1 MFTFHYV
8 SILIKKAGN
17 TKPAPMQFTF
27 HYVSIL
33 IRISLADYHGTTIVY
48 IPLCLYFNSVHPASW
63 TIRHHVYIPLC
74 LYFNH
79 PYKANHRL
87 CISVY
92 IPLCLYFNNI
102 DKTKK

>member
-48 IPLCLYFNSVHPASW
+48 IPLCLYFNTLIEEINAAP
-63 TIRHHVYIPLC
+63 IIVYIPLC
-74 LYFNH
+74 LYFNQ
-79 PYKANHRL
+79 P
-87 CISVY
+87 
-92 IPLCLYFNNI
+92 PDCLEARSI
-102 DKTKK
+102 